1 MNRFFLILLIMVS
14 QRTWSQQAW
23 SLNNCINYAIDHN
36 HQVNHAKLEER
47 QGEIA
52 YQQSKWNYLPGIS
65 GGSDAKMKY
74 GRSVDPNTNA
84 YVDQSF
90 FANDYYIN
98 ASMEVFHGFSQH
110 NQVLYHKFKR
120 EAAGFNTAKACDDLA
135 FQVMNAYFDVV
146 YFEALLEIA
155 RQQKESSMV
164 NHQKTLSMTN
174 LGLKSEADLL
184 EVKANMEKDELFLL
198 QTENKLLLA
207 RITLKKAMN
216 YPAGEEIVLTHQI
229 EELVE
234 HPLGSQ
240 PADLLFE
247 KFSRWS
253 PEVLA
258 LEKELKAAQKNIRIN
273 QANYLPSVTLM
284 ASYCTGFYET
294 NKDQFNQT
302 IPFEEQLKNNRGQF
316 LGARLSVPIFSR
328 NELRN
333 NVRKSKLLSD
343 QAENRLEE
351 MRKALL
357 FDITYDL
364 SELTALHKE
373 VGQSRVQLEADRL
386 AYQAAQKKYDKGLVG
401 VIEFFTAKNR
411 LANTETQYL
420 RARLT
425 YEVKCRVAQFYN
437 GTRFW
442 E

>member
-1 MNRFFLILLIMVS
+1 MNRFLLILLIMVS

-65 GGSDAKMKY
+65 GGSDANMKY

-146 YFEALLEIA
+146 YFEALLEIG

-184 EVKANMEKDELFLL
+184 EVKANLEKDELFLL

-207 RITLKKAMN
+207 RIALRKAMN
-216 YPAGEEIVLTHQI
+216 LPAAEEIVLSHQVG
-229 EELVE
+229 EQVE
-234 HPLGSQ
+234 SPLGSQ

-247 KFSRWS
+247 RFSQWS
-253 PEVLA
+253 PEILA
-258 LEKELKAAQKNIRIN
+258 LEKEFKAAQKNIRIN

-284 ASYCTGFYET
+284 ASYSTGFYET

-316 LGARLSVPIFSR
+316 WALVCRYPSFRVTSCATMCVSLS
-328 NELRN
+328 
-333 NVRKSKLLSD
+333 
-343 QAENRLEE
+343 
-351 MRKALL
+351 
-357 FDITYDL
+357 
-364 SELTALHKE
+364 
-373 VGQSRVQLEADRL
+373 
-386 AYQAAQKKYDKGLVG
+386 
-401 VIEFFTAKNR
+401 
-411 LANTETQYL
+411 
-420 RARLT
+420 
-425 YEVKCRVAQFYN
+425 C
-437 GTRFW
+437 
-442 E
+442 